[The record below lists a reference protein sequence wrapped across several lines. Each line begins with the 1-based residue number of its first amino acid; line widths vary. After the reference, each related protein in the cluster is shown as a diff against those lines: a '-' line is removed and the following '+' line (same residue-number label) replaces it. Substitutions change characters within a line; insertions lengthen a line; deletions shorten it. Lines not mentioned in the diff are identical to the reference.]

1 MQAVSKEITKKI
13 KADTILSVQLIN
25 PFFQRQ
31 ASLVTQIIKN
41 TPVMQETQVQSLG
54 QEDPLEKGMTT
65 HSQYSCLEN
74 STNFTFQKADA
85 FVSVKTFGALNYDY
99 CNDIIIATVY

>member
-1 MQAVSKEITKKI
+1 
-13 KADTILSVQLIN
+13 
-25 PFFQRQ
+25 
-31 ASLVTQIIKN
+31 
-41 TPVMQETQVQSLG
+41 MQETQVQSLG
-54 QEDPLEKGMTT
+54 QDDPLEKGMTT

-99 CNDIIIATVY
+99 CNDIIIATVYWVYSGCQAWKVFYILKLFNV